1 MSYSTITRRGF
12 LEGVF
17 ASGAVALTP
26 HLTFAEKTSA
36 ARILFGA
43 CLTQKDVVAK
53 MKAVGFDFCEGGVA
67 NIVDPTKNDEWW
79 KKKRDEILSLPLP
92 VRSLSGFIPS
102 KFRLTGPK
110 TTQSKA
116 LDYAIKAVRRASE
129 VGVKYI
135 VLGSG
140 GARKVPG
147 KNPSSD
153 DLKKGVVQFTG
164 FCRQLAK
171 RMEGIDNLQ
180 IVIEPLRAKETN
192 IVNFV
197 EEGQKIVEAVNS
209 PKIQLLADFYHM
221 MEGKESAESIVRAGS
236 MIKHCHIAEYS
247 TRKYPGN
254 NDAAN
259 HHLKQYLQSLKT
271 IGYTGGVSCECG
283 WTKKLDMTV
292 QLEKALKTMK
302 GMI

>member
-129 VGVKYI
+129 VGVNI
-135 VLGSG
+135 LCSVLE
-140 GARKVPG
+140 AQEKFPAKILQVMI
-147 KNPSSD
+147 
-153 DLKKGVVQFTG
+153 LKKVS
-164 FCRQLAK
+164 C
-171 RMEGIDNLQ
+171 NLL
-180 IVIEPLRAKETN
+180 V
-192 IVNFV
+192 
-197 EEGQKIVEAVNS
+197 S
-209 PKIQLLADFYHM
+209 
-221 MEGKESAESIVRAGS
+221 
-236 MIKHCHIAEYS
+236 
-247 TRKYPGN
+247 
-254 NDAAN
+254 AAN
-259 HHLKQYLQSLKT
+259 WRN
-271 IGYTGGVSCECG
+271 V
-283 WTKKLDMTV
+283 W
-292 QLEKALKTMK
+292 KALIIFKSSSSLFAQRRL
-302 GMI
+302 IL